1 MKMKELCESERPR
14 ERLIRMGA
22 SSLSDAELIAV
33 LLGSGNR
40 NESALELA
48 HRLLRLSDGSLGKL
62 FGMPSDRMREVKGIG
77 DVKLCIVSAAAE
89 LGRRF
94 FSEQSLCDKKA
105 IVTSRMVYEIMLPE
119 LKGLDHEEC
128 WILLL
133 NTSNYL
139 MGKYRLTVG
148 GDSSTIMDV
157 RHVVR
162 RAIEKRAS
170 GIILVH
176 NHPSGNPLP
185 SRADGEQTEALRNA
199 CNACGI
205 YLMDHVIVCDDCY
218 FSFSEGS
225 SRKAS
230 AKKLF

>member
-1 MKMKELCESERPR
+1 
-14 ERLIRMGA
+14 MGV

-48 HRLLRLSDGSLGKL
+48 HRLLRLADGSLGKL
-62 FGMPSDRMREVKGIG
+62 FGMSPNKMREIKGIG
-77 DVKLCIVSAAAE
+77 DVKLCIIGAAAE

-94 FSEQSLCDKKA
+94 FSEHSPCGKKA
-105 IVTSRMVYEIMLPE
+105 IVTARMVYGIMLPN
-119 LKGLDHEEC
+119 LKGVDHEEC

-133 NTSNYL
+133 NASNYL
-139 MGKYRLTVG
+139 LSKDRLTIG
-148 GDSSTIMDV
+148 SDSSTIMDV

-162 RAIEKRAS
+162 RAIEKHAS

-176 NHPSGNPLP
+176 NHPSGNPVP
-185 SRADGEQTEALRNA
+185 SRADGEQTKALRNA

-205 YLMDHVIVCDDCY
+205 YLMDHVIVCDESY
-218 FSFSEGS
+218 FSFSEGCV
-225 SRKAS
+225 RKA
-230 AKKLF
+230 AAETV